1 MMNTVL
7 LVAWVA
13 VIAVSYKVAVNVLK
27 KLDLY

>member
-7 LVAWVA
+7 LVMWVA
-13 VIAVSYKVAVNVLK
+13 VIAVSYNIAIRVLK